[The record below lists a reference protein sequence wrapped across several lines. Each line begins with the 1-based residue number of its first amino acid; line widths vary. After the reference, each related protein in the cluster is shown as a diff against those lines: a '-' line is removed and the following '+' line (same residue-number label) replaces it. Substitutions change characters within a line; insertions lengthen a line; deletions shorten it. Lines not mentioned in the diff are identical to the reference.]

1 MSGTAW
7 EVSGTFLATRKRK
20 TVWARSTLMAT
31 VHFWP
36 PAAHDQE
43 ALRGDLNLLTM
54 GQSPPHKE
62 SMPLVPGHGAIL
74 PSLLPVPLAGP

>member
-1 MSGTAW
+1 
-7 EVSGTFLATRKRK
+7 
-20 TVWARSTLMAT
+20 MAT

-43 ALRGDLNLLTM
+43 ALRGDLNLPTM